1 MSWVAP
7 ANPIAPT
14 WGRDCI
20 ESHLPD
26 HFTLR
31 DIGQAAAMSVFHY
44 HRSFVEVFGETPH
57 EYTTRRR
64 LALARDLL
72 ASTDL
77 TIGDSS
83 FAAGF
88 GSPTSFSAAFRR
100 HEAHSPT
107 AFRQA
112 RRGSRFPGRD
122 RRVACPGRSTGSC
135 HPRRP
140 LAHESDVLV
149 RGLCV

>member
-1 MSWVAP
+1 VEGLLRSSRVSAVR
-7 ANPIAPT
+7 APT
-14 WGRDCI
+14 RQEILRRVARGRDYI

-26 HFTLR
+26 HFALR
-31 DIGQAAAMSVFHY
+31 DIGRAAAMSVFHF
-44 HRSFVEVFGETPH
+44 HRSFVEVFAEPSH

-77 TIGDSS
+77 TIGDIS

-112 RRGSRFPGRD
+112 RRCARASGQDREVNRRGSS
-122 RRVACPGRSTGSC
+122 RVSSMAGDS
-135 HPRRP
+135 
-140 LAHESDVLV
+140 
-149 RGLCV
+149 